1 MKDNALVHWFTK
13 EEIRSDQSLTKEEK
27 TLQMLKL
34 LPIKHIIHKE
44 QERAQNLLISLSNYP
59 TLAAFTSSFD
69 HEHHASLMLYA
80 SFQLILSPK
89 GQKSFSVLLFF
100 FSFSVL
106 NAGWKKKGR
115 KGT

>member
-34 LPIKHIIHKE
+34 LPIKHIIHKK

-59 TLAAFTSSFD
+59 TLAASTSSFD

-89 GQKSFSVLLFF
+89 GQKSFSVL
-100 FSFSVL
+100 

>member
-1 MKDNALVHWFTK
+1 
-13 EEIRSDQSLTKEEK
+13 
-27 TLQMLKL
+27 MLKP
-34 LPIKHIIHKE
+34 LPIKHIIHKK

-89 GQKSFSVLLFF
+89 GQKSFSVL
-100 FSFSVL
+100 

-115 KGT
+115 KGTWETEGRR

>member
-1 MKDNALVHWFTK
+1 MKDNALVHWFPK
-13 EEIRSDQSLTKEEK
+13 EKK

-34 LPIKHIIHKE
+34 LPVKQVIHKE

-89 GQKSFSVLLFF
+89 GQCHIQCAKCWMEEEREE
-100 FSFSVL
+100 
-106 NAGWKKKGR
+106 GDKRDRG
-115 KGT
+115 